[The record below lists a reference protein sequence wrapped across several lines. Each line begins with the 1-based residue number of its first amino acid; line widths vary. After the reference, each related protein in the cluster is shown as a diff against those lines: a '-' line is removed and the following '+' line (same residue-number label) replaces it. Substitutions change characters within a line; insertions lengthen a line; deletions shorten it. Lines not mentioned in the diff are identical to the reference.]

1 MDKLPNIKVKG
12 LSVGYNKKPVLKEIS
27 FDLFAG
33 ELICLLG
40 ANGKGKS
47 TLLKTIMGILPS
59 IAGSVFLNGIPF
71 ESIAEEDRAKRMAV
85 VLTDSLRDVNMKA
98 IDVVATGRYPYLSW
112 NSKLSPQDHSI
123 VKESLFK
130 FGAGKYA
137 DKWMHNL
144 SDGERQRIAIA
155 RALAQQTD
163 VILLD
168 EPSAFLDLAHSMELS
183 VLLKKITRDEG
194 KSILMSTHDWSTAL
208 DIADRIFWIDGAAQF
223 HVFET
228 KELKNSSVLNSM
240 LNTPFGYWNEEKNR
254 FEIRDV

>member
-1 MDKLPNIKVKG
+1 MDKLPNIQVKG

-59 IAGSVFLNGIPF
+59 IAGSIFLNGIPF
-71 ESIAEEDRAKRMAV
+71 KSIAEEDRAKRMAV

-123 VKESLFK
+123 VKDSLFK

-144 SDGERQRIAIA
+144 SDGERQRIVIA

-223 HVFET
+223 HIFET
-228 KELKNSSVLNSM
+228 KELKKSSVLNNM

-254 FEIRDV
+254 FEIRGV

>member
-1 MDKLPNIKVKG
+1 MDKVSNIKVTD
-12 LSVGYNKKPVLKEIS
+12 LSVGFNSKPILKEIS

-47 TLLKTIMGILPS
+47 TLIKTILGILPS
-59 IAGSVFLNGIPF
+59 IAGSVFLKGIPF
-71 ESIAEEDRAKRMAV
+71 ESIAEEDRAKRLAV

-98 IDVVATGRYPYLSW
+98 IDVVATGRYPYLTW
-112 NSKLSPQDHSI
+112 NSKLSAQDLSI
-123 VKESLFK
+123 VQESLFK

-144 SDGERQRIAIA
+144 SDGERQRILIA

-183 VLLKKITRDEG
+183 VLLKKLTRDEG

-208 DIADRIFWIDGAAQF
+208 DIADRIFWIDAAAKF

-228 KELKNSSVLNSM
+228 KELKNSNVLNSM
-240 LNTPFGYWNEEKNR
+240 LNTPFGYWNEDKDR